1 MRWTLRRGR
10 RADNSRI
17 VSSDLP
23 PEGEWPDLMRRAQ
36 DGDQAAYRLVLR
48 AVLPAIRKVARRR
61 IADAGLAEDTVQ
73 DTLLTIH
80 RLRHTYDP
88 ARPLMPW
95 VATIASARSID
106 VLRRSGRARRFEV
119 MDEAAMLAA
128 ADPGAGDPGEAM
140 GHEGEV
146 ARLLGRLPQRQRMM
160 VEMVKLREMSLDDA
174 AEASLMSVSAV
185 KSLLHRALVRLRE
198 YGNS

>member
-1 MRWTLRRGR
+1 
-10 RADNSRI
+10 
-17 VSSDLP
+17 VPSDLP

-36 DGDQAAYRLVLR
+36 DGDSAAYRLVLR

-61 IADAGLAEDTVQ
+61 IADAGLAEDAVQ
-73 DTLLTIH
+73 DTLLTLH

-95 VATIASARSID
+95 VATIASSRSID

-119 MDEAAMLAA
+119 MDEAAMLSAP
-128 ADPGAGDPGEAM
+128 DPGDPGEAM
-140 GHEGEV
+140 GQEREV
-146 ARLLGRLPQRQRMM
+146 ARLLGLLPQRQRMM

-174 AEASLMSVSAV
+174 ADASMMSVSAV

-198 YGNS
+198 YGNG